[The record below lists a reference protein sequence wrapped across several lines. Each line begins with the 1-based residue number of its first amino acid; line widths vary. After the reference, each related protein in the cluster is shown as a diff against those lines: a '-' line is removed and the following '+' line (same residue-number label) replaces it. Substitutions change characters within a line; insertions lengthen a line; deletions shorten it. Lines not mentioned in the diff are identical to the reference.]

1 MSRLHIPYL
10 VTSKILTYFLLNKI
24 FKNSLNKYKS
34 IIGYLKTRNIDQF
47 IININLFYDLLISLL
62 KKGHNLQFICNANK
76 VILTWRDCKGRKC
89 VEAKGLGPRPLCLQS
104 SKLTIEEMKLCSMIS
119 CPTCFQAL
127 PSPKK

>member
-47 IININLFYDLLISLL
+47 IININLFNDLLISLL

-76 VILTWRDCKGRKC
+76 VILT
-89 VEAKGLGPRPLCLQS
+89 
-104 SKLTIEEMKLCSMIS
+104 
-119 CPTCFQAL
+119 
-127 PSPKK
+127 